1 MNASATLTALVA
13 AITIAGTGT
22 LVYAQTSTDSATTS
36 SATESA
42 APRNDATLPSEANRR
57 ALPPDL
63 KPSPLPNA
71 SAMTAAPG
79 YSAGV
84 TTTYPMDSAN
94 TGSASTALTPAP
106 ALAPEPSGKM
116 SSGTTDSSTG
126 ARATSS
132 SEPLPRA
139 DRN

>member
-1 MNASATLTALVA
+1 MKASAALTALVA

-22 LVYAQTSTDSATTS
+22 LVYAQTSTDPANTP

-42 APRNDATLPSEANRR
+42 APRNDATLPSAANRS

-63 KPSPLPNA
+63 KPNLQTNDA
-71 SAMTAAPG
+71 AMTTAPG

-84 TTTYPMDSAN
+84 TTTYPMGSAN
-94 TGSASTALTPAP
+94 TGSAGTAVMQ
-106 ALAPEPSGKM
+106 APE
-116 SSGTTDSSTG
+116 SSGRIDGGPTDDSTG
-126 ARATSS
+126 ARATSA
-132 SEPLPRA
+132 SERLPRA